1 MSLIRCQ
8 DLCVELEG
16 AVVLEKIS
24 LEIDFNKLVIIF
36 GPNGAGKTT
45 FLKTLLGELK
55 PTSGLLEFDGGSV
68 ISNLKSIGYVP
79 QGVFALRNFPITVLK
94 AVMMGRLGRI
104 GLFRRAKKSDFDICR
119 AALSD
124 VGLSGFE
131 NRYLSELSGG
141 QRQRVFIA
149 RALAAEPKVLLM
161 DEATSGVD
169 IGARE
174 TLYELL
180 SRLKKR
186 MTVIFVTHDVSVVSK
201 EVDMIVCLN
210 RSLVSHGRPEEA
222 LTDEALKCMYGDKS
236 AFFSHCS
243 APHVHV
249 HKHE

>member
-1 MSLIRCQ
+1 MSLISCK
-8 DLCVELEG
+8 DLTVELEG
-16 AVVLEKIS
+16 LVVLDKIS
-24 LEIDFNKLVIIF
+24 LEIESNKLVIIF

-55 PTSGLLEFDGGSV
+55 PSSGSILIEGKSV
-68 ISNLKSIGYVP
+68 ASNLKSIGYVP
-79 QGVFALRNFPITVLK
+79 QGVFALRSFPISVLK
-94 AVMMGRLGRI
+94 VVMMGRLGKI
-104 GLFRRAKKSDFDICR
+104 GLFRSPTKADVDLCR

-124 VGLSGFE
+124 VGLAEFE

-149 RALAAEPKVLLM
+149 RALAAEPKMLLM

-180 SRLKKR
+180 SRLKTR
-186 MTVIFVTHDVSVVSK
+186 MSVIFVTHDVSVVSK
-201 EVDMIVCLN
+201 DVDMIVCLN
-210 RSLVSHGRPEEA
+210 KSLVSHGRPDQA

-249 HKHE
+249 HKH